1 MNDNYRNN
9 GISVLST
16 VLKNK
21 KNIDII
27 EKNIYRISNDEEEY
41 NNNLYEVITLI
52 ENKSK
57 LKNILQKIKSK
68 NLLWDSNIFIEAK
81 NRIEEHDH
89 FILYPFE
96 IEEGVMECNRCGSN
110 KTYSYTKQTRSGD
123 EATTVFAICCK
134 CNNRWKM

>member
-1 MNDNYRNN
+1 MDDNYRNN

-27 EKNIYRISNDEEEY
+27 EKNIDKISDNEDDYND
-41 NNNLYEVITLI
+41 NLYEVISLI
-52 ENKSK
+52 QEKCK

-68 NLLWDSNIFIEAK
+68 DLLWNNNIFIEAK

-89 FILYPFE
+89 FILHPFE
-96 IEEGVMECNRCGSN
+96 IEEGVMECTRCGSN

-134 CNNRWKM
+134 CNNRWTT